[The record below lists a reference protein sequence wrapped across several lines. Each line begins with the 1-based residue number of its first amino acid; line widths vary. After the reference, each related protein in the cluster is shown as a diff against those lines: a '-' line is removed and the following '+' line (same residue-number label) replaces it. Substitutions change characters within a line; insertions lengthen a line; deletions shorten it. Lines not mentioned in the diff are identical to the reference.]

1 MSKKMSNTK
10 KMLIEVAREL
20 FAKEGKKNVTMNDIA
35 EASQKGRRTLYTYF
49 NNKEEIY
56 KAVIDRELHTVL
68 DRLNKAAADK
78 KDPDAKLT
86 NHIITHLDAIK
97 DVVTRNGSLRGDFF
111 HDIYEVERTR
121 RKIDI
126 KEIALIKKI
135 LADGIEKKIFKRM
148 DLDLSSMIIFYAI
161 KGLEVP
167 YIRQNISERFEK
179 NKDSIVEFVLQGII
193 RYKPTSTNEQIV

>member
-1 MSKKMSNTK
+1 
-10 KMLIEVAREL
+10 MLIEVAREL
-20 FAKEGKKNVTMNDIA
+20 FAKHGKKDVTMNDIA

-68 DRLNKAAADK
+68 DRLNKAAAESK
-78 KDPDAKLT
+78 EPDAKLT
-86 NHIITHLDAIK
+86 NHILTHLDAIK

-135 LADGIEKKIFKRM
+135 LADGIDKKVFKRM

-167 YIRQNISERFEK
+167 YIRQNISEKFEK

-193 RYKPTSTNEQIV
+193 RYKANPHID